1 MQAGADSQAFAPP
14 REPAAIRSFV
24 LAVIAHLLLLLAL
37 TWGIHWQKEDKV
49 AAEAELWSSIPEQA
63 APPPAP
69 VVPQVAPPPA
79 PPPVV
84 EKPAPPPVVK
94 EPDIVAER
102 EKKRLEDEA
111 RRQREE
117 EERKVQEAKKKQQQE
132 EAARREQAAKEKAAE
147 DRKKQ
152 EQLAKADKAKKEAED
167 KKLAQLR
174 EENMRR
180 MQGLAGSSG
189 SPSATGSALKSKGP
203 SASYA
208 GRIAGRIKPNIVFT
222 DIVGGNPAAEVQLR
236 VAPDGTIVSS
246 KLIKSSGVKSWDDA
260 VLRAVERTGSI
271 PRDTDGSVVPEFE
284 MVFKLKD

>member
-1 MQAGADSQAFAPP
+1 MQASADSLAFAPP
-14 REPAAIRSFV
+14 PEPAAIRAFA
-24 LAVIAHLLLLLAL
+24 LAVIAHLILLAAL
-37 TWGIHWQKEDKV
+37 AWGIHWQKDEPMV
-49 AAEAELWSSIPEQA
+49 AAEAELWSRIPEQA

-69 VVPQVAPPPA
+69 VAPPPQPVAPPT
-79 PPPVV
+79 V
-84 EKPAPPPVVK
+84 EKPVPPAAK
-94 EPDIVAER
+94 EPDIVQER

-117 EERKVQEAKKKQQQE
+117 EERKALEAKKKQQQE
-132 EAARREQAAKEKAAE
+132 EAARREQLAKEKAAE
-147 DRKKQ
+147 ERKKQ
-152 EQLAKADKAKKEAED
+152 EQLAKAEKEKKALDE

-189 SPSATGSALKSKGP
+189 SPSATGSALRSKGP

-222 DIVGGNPAAEVQLR
+222 DLVGGNPAAVVQLR
-236 VAPDGTIVSS
+236 IAPDGSIVGS
-246 KLIKSSGVKSWDDA
+246 KLVKSSGLKSWDEA
-260 VLRAVERTGSI
+260 VLRAIDKTGSI

-284 MVFKLKD
+284 IEFRPKD